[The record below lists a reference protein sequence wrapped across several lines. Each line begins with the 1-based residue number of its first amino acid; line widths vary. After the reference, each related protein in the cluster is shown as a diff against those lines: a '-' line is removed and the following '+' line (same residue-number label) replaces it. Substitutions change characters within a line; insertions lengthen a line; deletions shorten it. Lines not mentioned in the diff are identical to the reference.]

1 MDQNNV
7 PVENSK
13 NMHTVRGYYA
23 PQDIFS
29 MKKKE
34 NHARVTEFG
43 SGNENADI
51 RMRDEHPRRRKY
63 PPPPLCQVG
72 DKKWYSKLSL
82 EILYHVT
89 LLFI

>member
-51 RMRDEHPRRRKY
+51 RMRDEHPRR
-63 PPPPLCQVG
+63 LCQVG
-72 DKKWYSKLSL
+72 DKKWYSELSL